1 MSNPRKYTTPDKGD
15 WPRKD
20 FLIWGLTLTA
30 ALLALLALWT
40 PLMLAPLTEMAGAF
54 LRLASPPA

>member
-1 MSNPRKYTTPDKGD
+1 MNNPHKYTTPDKGD
-15 WPRKD
+15 WSRKD
-20 FLIWGLTLTA
+20 FLIWGLTLAA